1 MCSCMTHG
9 HVDLSIQVDFEEP
22 LQFGEEAGDSSKA
35 VVEALQKALNAVTC
49 IFIFFY
55 PFESEPLQLLFRT
68 WPVASSCRAVK
79 LIMINVFHPVLQLVC
94 SAANELCHSY
104 KYIYIHV

>member
-1 MCSCMTHG
+1 MRSCMTHE

-49 IFIFFY
+49 IFIFLSFWVGAVATAVSHMACR
-55 PFESEPLQLLFRT
+55 FFLQGGQTDYDKR
-68 WPVASSCRAVK
+68 VSSGATAGMFC
-79 LIMINVFHPVLQLVC
+79 C
-94 SAANELCHSY
+94 
-104 KYIYIHV
+104 

>member
-1 MCSCMTHG
+1 MRSCMTHE

-49 IFIFFY
+49 IFIFLSF
-55 PFESEPLQLLFRT
+55 
-68 WPVASSCRAVK
+68 
-79 LIMINVFHPVLQLVC
+79 
-94 SAANELCHSY
+94 
-104 KYIYIHV
+104 